1 MCFYGWMGSGSKEWL
16 LRWMQVARPK
26 ESRKKIRAKKTPKPH
41 IGPGPGPGPA
51 AKAPPP
57 PPPFAF
63 GGRRLS
69 YRPTTP
75 APLAWYQSHRRHRHR
90 IQQENC
96 FSTCFSLSTEY
107 VAPFKFRDQH
117 CLLSACAP
125 LQEKKTSP
133 NRPPEPNFAGMRA
146 HEQLSPSCPPSFR
159 PKRKRAPGCKL
170 IGAARAVL
178 RRRDGQ
184 GDGVV

>member
-1 MCFYGWMGSGSKEWL
+1 MQFFCGTMCFYGWMGSGSKEWL

-41 IGPGPGPGPA
+41 IGPGPGQGPA

-57 PPPFAF
+57 PPPLAF

-90 IQQENC
+90 IQQEKDVH
-96 FSTCFSLSTEY
+96 LS
-107 VAPFKFRDQH
+107 
-117 CLLSACAP
+117 
-125 LQEKKTSP
+125 KKKKNS
-133 NRPPEPNFAGMRA
+133 PEPNFVGMRA

-178 RRRDGQ
+178 QRRDGQ